1 MNQGAH
7 VGIMSVYPHEKEVL
21 YPPLTY
27 LKIDRT
33 QTANLADQ
41 KAIRAIASKNIK
53 VITVRQYTQ
62 TIKITRFFFGN

>member
-1 MNQGAH
+1 
-7 VGIMSVYPHEKEVL
+7 MSVYPHEKEVL

-53 VITVRQYTQ
+53 VIISQCARYQ
-62 TIKITRFFFGN
+62 TIKITRLFFGN